1 MTILENNDIDKD
13 ILENIYIDIF
23 KKCWYIDN
31 RYGLS
36 INRTPLLT
44 SEGSWYW
51 AHSLEPM
58 VYSNWLPGEPGDDS
72 WEGNCAMMQ
81 FVPDA
86 MDTWVDQD
94 CFNDYGWP
102 IFSICQQNQ

>member
-1 MTILENNDIDKD
+1 MT
-13 ILENIYIDIF
+13 Y
-23 KKCWYIDN
+23 
-31 RYGLS
+31 
-36 INRTPLLT
+36 RTPLIF

-58 VYSNWLPGEPGDDS
+58 GYSNWLDGEPSGVS

-86 MDTWVDQD
+86 MDTWVDWD
-94 CFNDYGWP
+94 CFNDYGFP